1 MASATQH
8 RVTLLLS
15 AAVLLLASPT
25 AAAGA
30 GSCGAADKLPANRSY
45 AHCAALG
52 PLGATLHWTYDAK
65 AALLSLAFVAAP
77 PNGTNGWVAWALNPT
92 GAGMKGAQALVAFK
106 RGNPPAFV
114 VNTYN
119 LTGHRAL
126 GGDSTPIAFAATDLA
141 ADESGGEVRL
151 YGKLQLRPGMD
162 AVNHIWNVGST
173 VADGAPVKHALAQE
187 NLDARG
193 RLVLSAGTVL
203 GPAPAPGGGGS
214 SAPKNS
220 SSGGAAPA
228 PPSVGAEPTGAAAAT
243 SSYVSAPVLMLLAFA
258 SFLAVA

>member
-1 MASATQH
+1 MASATQLH
-8 RVTLLLS
+8 RGATLLLLS
-15 AAVLLLASPT
+15 AVLLLASSMS
-25 AAAGA
+25 AVGA
-30 GSCGAADKLPANRSY
+30 GSCADDKLPANRSY
-45 AHCAALG
+45 AHCAALS

-77 PNGTNGWVAWALNPT
+77 PTNGSTGGWVAWALNPT

-126 GGDSTPIAFAATDLA
+126 GGDPTPIAFAATDLA
-141 ADESGGEVRL
+141 ADESGGEMRL

-162 AVNHIWNVGST
+162 VVNHIWNVGST

-193 RLVLSAGTVL
+193 KLALSAGTVF
-203 GPAPAPGGGGS
+203 GPAPAPAPGRS
-214 SAPKNS
+214 SAKNS
-220 SSGGAAPA
+220 SSGGAAP
-228 PPSVGAEPTGAAAAT
+228 PPPAGAETTAEAAAAAT
-243 SSYVSAPVLMLLAFA
+243 YVSAPVLMLLAFA
-258 SFLAVA
+258 GFFA